1 MKGLEILTNTKI
13 LPPVLPSCSFCL
25 KIYVWYS
32 GLVVKEGWL
41 GFYVYVDISKYRRY
55 NTKQYRFTSAE
66 IFLSYYFLAS
76 YRFQVYVCDPI
87 PMFENTLFMRVKS
100 GAATP
105 IVIRTWLLQAGL
117 KKDNPRQLLI
127 VTVKRTWR
135 SYSPLK
141 IQTTNHFRYIFF
153 SCGKYFFEIYI

>member
-1 MKGLEILTNTKI
+1 MRVNNPIIMTSNENGLENLTNTKI

-55 NTKQYRFTSAE
+55 NTKQYRLTSAE

-76 YRFQVYVCDPI
+76 CRFQVYVCDPI
-87 PMFENTLFMRVKS
+87 PMFEKRVKS

-105 IVIRTWLLQAGL
+105 IVIRTWLLQGRV
-117 KKDNPRQLLI
+117 KERQPP
-127 VTVKRTWR
+127 TA
-135 SYSPLK
+135 SYSYCE
-141 IQTTNHFRYIFF
+141 THMT
-153 SCGKYFFEIYI
+153 